1 MLNEAFKVT
10 LKLTHG
16 MIESGS
22 PKILKLNKIYV
33 GQIKNFG
40 FLQNRK

>member
-1 MLNEAFKVT
+1 MFNEAFKVT
-10 LKLTHG
+10 LKLTHD

-22 PKILKLNKIYV
+22 PKILKLNQDYI
-33 GQIKNFG
+33 GQLNKLG